1 MYINFY
7 KKNFIKLNYLRFL
20 FYIFPVIMLTSSGYI
35 TFYVSVLSFFSIFF
49 FYKNKI
55 KIKLFLIDYCVLI
68 FFLLSIL
75 TSLININGNE
85 IIIFIK
91 SILDLRFF
99 LFFLIIRNIIKY
111 KLVNIKIL
119 FLICLISSVFLILN
133 IFSQHIFGFD
143 IFGHPPFAGR
153 FNGLFESEAIAGSYI
168 QKLSILSI
176 LSIILLDITKVK
188 KKLLILFI
196 INILGIGVLLTFD
209 RMPFFIYSFG
219 ILISIILIKNLRLNL
234 LVSFLILI
242 LSTSILFKNY
252 EILYDRYSIL
262 KYQISIEKI
271 TNLIQKLKNN
281 NFSYSSSLPD
291 NNRKTESKEISI
303 SGDYIKLYYSA
314 YNVWLNNP
322 LLGSGV
328 KSFGRE
334 CLKLVNN
341 ANINIKNVNCNTH
354 PHNIYLEILVNIGS
368 IGMLTFLLIIFL
380 ILKDILNNIDLKKIN
395 NQKSILNIFFLIILV
410 VELIPIRSYGSIF
423 QTVNGSMFWFIV
435 SLMSSVKWIELNKIL
450 YFFNKKLKFQ

>member
-1 MYINFY
+1 
-7 KKNFIKLNYLRFL
+7 
-20 FYIFPVIMLTSSGYI
+20 
-35 TFYVSVLSFFSIFF
+35 
-49 FYKNKI
+49 
-55 KIKLFLIDYCVLI
+55 
-68 FFLLSIL
+68 
-75 TSLININGNE
+75 
-85 IIIFIK
+85 
-91 SILDLRFF
+91 
-99 LFFLIIRNIIKY
+99 
-111 KLVNIKIL
+111 
-119 FLICLISSVFLILN
+119 VFLILN
-133 IFSQHIFGFD
+133 IFFQHIFGFD

-153 FNGLFESEAIAGSYI
+153 FNGLFESEAIAGGYI

-176 LSIILLDITKVK
+176 LSVILLDMTEAK
-188 KKLLILFI
+188 KKLFIVFI

-209 RMPFFIYSFG
+209 RMPFLIYSFS

-242 LSTSILFKNY
+242 LLTSILFKNY

-281 NFSYSSSLPD
+281 NSSYSSSLPD
-291 NNRKTESKEISI
+291 NNEKTVSKEILI

-341 ANINIKNVNCNTH
+341 TNINIKNVNCNTH
-354 PHNIYLEILVNIGS
+354 PHNIYLEILVNIGC
-368 IGMLTFLLIIFL
+368 IGMLIFLLIIFL
-380 ILKDILNNIDLKKIN
+380 ILKDILNNIDLKKNN

-410 VELIPIRSYGSIF
+410 IELIPIRSYGSIF
-423 QTVNGSMFWFIV
+423 QTVNGSMFWFVV
-435 SLMSSVKWIELNKIL
+435 SLMSSVKWIELDKMS
-450 YFFNKKLKFQ
+450 YFYNKKLKFH

>member
-1 MYINFY
+1 MYTNFY
-7 KKNFIKLNYLRFL
+7 NKNFSKLNYLRFL
-20 FYIFPVIMLTSSGYI
+20 FYIFPIMMLTSSGYI
-35 TFYVSVLSFFSIFF
+35 TFYVSFLSFFSIFF

-55 KIKLFLIDYCVLI
+55 KIKIFLIDYCVLT

-75 TSLININGNE
+75 TSLININKNE

-91 SILDLRFF
+91 SILDVRFF

-119 FLICLISSVFLILN
+119 FLLCLISSVFLILN

-143 IFGHPPFAGR
+143 IFGHTPFAGR

-176 LSIILLDITKVK
+176 LSIILLDITEVK

-209 RMPFFIYSFG
+209 RMPFFIYTFG

-234 LVSFLILI
+234 LASFLIFI
-242 LSTSILFKNY
+242 LLTSVFFKNY
-252 EILYDRYSIL
+252 EILYERYSIL

-271 TNLIQKLKNN
+271 VNLIQKVKNN
-281 NFSYSSSLPD
+281 HYSYSSSLPD
-291 NNRKTESKEISI
+291 NNRKIESKDILI

-314 YNVWLNNP
+314 YNVWLSNP
-322 LLGSGV
+322 LMGSGV

-334 CLKLVNN
+334 CLKLVNSK
-341 ANINIKNVNCNTH
+341 NINVKNINCSNH

-368 IGMLTFLLIIFL
+368 IGMLTFLLIIIL
-380 ILKDILNNIDLKKIN
+380 ILKDILNNIVLEKYNNKKT
-395 NQKSILNIFFLIILV
+395 ILSIFFLIILV
-410 VELIPIRSYGSIF
+410 IELTPIRSYGSIF
-423 QTVNGSMFWFIV
+423 QTVNGTMFWFII
-435 SLMSSVKWIELNKIL
+435 SLMSSAKWIELDKMS
-450 YFFNKKLKFQ
+450 YFYNKKLKF

>member
-20 FYIFPVIMLTSSGYI
+20 FYIFPVMMLTSSGYI

-435 SLMSSVKWIELNKIL
+435 SLMSSAKWIELNKIL

>member
-20 FYIFPVIMLTSSGYI
+20 FYIFPVMMLTSSGYI

-55 KIKLFLIDYCVLI
+55 KIKLLLIDYCVLI

-291 NNRKTESKEISI
+291 NNRKTESKEILI

-435 SLMSSVKWIELNKIL
+435 SLMSSAKWIELNKIL

>member
-1 MYINFY
+1 
-7 KKNFIKLNYLRFL
+7 
-20 FYIFPVIMLTSSGYI
+20 MLTSSGYI

-133 IFSQHIFGFD
+133 IFSQHVFGFD

-291 NNRKTESKEISI
+291 NNRKTESKEILI

-314 YNVWLNNP
+314 YYVWLNNP

-435 SLMSSVKWIELNKIL
+435 SLMSSAKWIELNKIL